1 LYDQEKGTN
10 DDTDPITAFI
20 TSGDVDIV
28 DGDNSMF
35 IKRYIPDFKDQS
47 GNLNMQFL
55 VRQYPGAT
63 QTVASSTIVNSTT
76 TKVDMRARGRQVAI
90 KIISSDIDTKWR
102 YGTLRIDGQQD
113 GLR

>member
-1 LYDQEKGTN
+1 VN
-10 DDTDPITAFI
+10 DDTSAITAFI

-35 IKRYIPDFKDQS
+35 IKRYIPDMKDQE
-47 GNLNMQFL
+47 GAVNMQFL
-55 VRQYPGAT
+55 VRQYSGAT
-63 QTVASSTIVNSTT
+63 QTVASSTVVYSTT

-90 KIISSDIDTKWR
+90 KIISTDVDTKWR

>member
-28 DGDNSMF
+28 DGDHSMF
-35 IKRYIPDFKDQS
+35 IKRYIPDMKDQQ
-47 GNLNMQFL
+47 GAVNFQFL
-55 VRQYPGAT
+55 ARQYPGSV
-63 QTVASSTIVNSTT
+63 QTVASSTLAYSTT
-76 TKVDMRARGRQVAI
+76 TKVDVRVRARQIAV
-90 KIISSDIDTKWR
+90 KIISTDIDTKWR